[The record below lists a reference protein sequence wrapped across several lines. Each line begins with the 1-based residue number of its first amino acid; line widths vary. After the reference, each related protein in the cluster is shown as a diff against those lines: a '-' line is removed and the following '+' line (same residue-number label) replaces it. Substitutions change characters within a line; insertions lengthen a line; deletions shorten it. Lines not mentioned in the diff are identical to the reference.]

1 MSEARHD
8 SQPPAQGGN
17 ETGNGGSVQVIH
29 TGGVAAGTANLPQ
42 EQQAALL
49 RRHGGATTDGQ
60 TVVIINPPPSA
71 KPRWRRTKRLLG
83 NTALMFGLPLVGAL
97 IMIALGDSSVMAAN
111 ELIAWMWWP
120 ATVLRL
126 LFYIALGGWIL
137 PRLSAYIR
145 HRALE
150 NLEAQR
156 EALLA
161 APDIDGPALQ
171 TLEDQRERVSQFA
184 IPRSFILGLCL
195 AVELLLL
202 QLPYLL
208 G

>member
-1 MSEARHD
+1 MTAHNGG
-8 SQPPAQGGN
+8 QPPMNPCNTPAEN
-17 ETGNGGSVQVIH
+17 AAVQVIDV
-29 TGGVAAGTANLPQ
+29 TGLPAGQGSLPQ
-42 EQQAALL
+42 EAEL
-49 RRHGGATTDGQ
+49 RRYLANSGVADTGQ
-60 TVVIINPPPSA
+60 PLVIVNMPPA

-83 NTALMFGLPLVGAL
+83 NTALMFGIPLVGAL
-97 IMIALGDSSVMAAN
+97 VMIALGDSSIMAAN

-137 PRLSAYIR
+137 PRLSAYVR

-150 NLEAQR
+150 NLEVQR
-156 EALLA
+156 EVLLA
-161 APDIDGPALQ
+161 TPDIDGQALHE
-171 TLEDQRERVSQFA
+171 LDAQRERVSQFA
-184 IPRSFILGLCL
+184 IPRRFILGLCF

>member
-17 ETGNGGSVQVIH
+17 ETGNGGSVQVIP
-29 TGGVAAGTANLPQ
+29 TSGGVAAGTT
-42 EQQAALL
+42 
-49 RRHGGATTDGQ
+49 ATTDGQ
-60 TVVIINPPPSA
+60 TVVIINPPPPA

-83 NTALMFGLPLVGAL
+83 NTALMFGLPLAGAL
-97 IMIALGDSSVMAAN
+97 IMIALGDSSIMAAN

-137 PRLSAYIR
+137 PRLSAHVR
-145 HRALE
+145 RRALE

-161 APDIDGPALQ
+161 SPDIDGQALQ
-171 TLEDQRERVSQFA
+171 ALDVQRERVSQFA
-184 IPRSFILGLCL
+184 IPRGFILGLCL

-208 G
+208 R

>member
-1 MSEARHD
+1 MTAHNGG
-8 SQPPAQGGN
+8 QPPMNPCNTPAEN
-17 ETGNGGSVQVIH
+17 AAVQVIDV
-29 TGGVAAGTANLPQ
+29 TGLPAGQGSLPQ
-42 EQQAALL
+42 EAEL
-49 RRHGGATTDGQ
+49 RRYLANSGVADTGQ
-60 TVVIINPPPSA
+60 PLVIVNMPPA

-83 NTALMFGLPLVGAL
+83 NTALMFGIPLVGAL
-97 IMIALGDSSVMAAN
+97 VMIALGDSSIMAAN
-111 ELIAWMWWP
+111 ELIAWTWWP

-137 PRLSAYIR
+137 PRLSAHIR
-145 HRALE
+145 RRALE

-161 APDIDGPALQ
+161 SPDIDGQALQ
-171 TLEDQRERVSQFA
+171 ALDVQRERVSQFA
-184 IPRSFILGLCL
+184 IPRGFILGLCL

>member
-1 MSEARHD
+1 MSEAQHD

-17 ETGNGGSVQVIH
+17 ETGDGSSVQVIH
-29 TGGVAAGTANLPQ
+29 TGGVAAGTTNLPQ

-60 TVVIINPPPSA
+60 TVVIINPPPPA

-171 TLEDQRERVSQFA
+171 SLEAQRERVSQFA
-184 IPRSFILGLCL
+184 IPRRFILGLCL